1 MKSNGKSKSTFR
13 LLNRKVLRSL
23 KDNYKQYLAIL
34 MISFLA
40 VCLFNGLTSNADLL
54 NRRVENLYEKGN
66 IADLFLTIS
75 PYSYQDD
82 IIEIKDLDSNIS
94 EINARGNIQANYQQ
108 SSLNLLINNDD
119 NTVSVPIVIDG
130 NENFMITDSFAE
142 TNNLKIGDE
151 MLLEIT
157 NPLLQSEEFEKYI
170 NLLPL
175 VLKPNQ
181 ENVLAEPLIQISFT
195 ISGIMYFPEAVASS
209 QFSDTY
215 IYSQFSYVY
224 DVLKDYIL
232 SHYKLESYINIVS
245 SQQIYNLLV
254 NQILIKT
261 SDIERSKDIINEY
274 YASKETNNLLLLID
288 LENLPSNSQVMQ
300 DVNQSKKLTYVFPTI
315 FFLVSILIISTT
327 LSQLILK
334 ERLQI
339 GAMKSLGIKKSLIYL
354 HYMTYGFIVC
364 LLGGLIG
371 FIVGPLTLPKVMELK
386 YALLWDMPQ
395 LSSKLFLPLNI
406 VSILVILAIALL
418 ISFIVI
424 RKSVSEK
431 PVDLLKNVA
440 PKTKVNLFNNARHL
454 SLTTKMSF
462 RNILANKAKSLMIIL
477 GTLGCTALLVCG
489 FGIMDT
495 LNYGVNLDIYENTT
509 IPLTVETS
517 VSYNNITSQ
526 LEEIDGV
533 SDVEGLIVYP
543 VTLTNNDKAS
553 MTTINLLN
561 TANSKYIHF
570 PYSDGVAI
578 ISTLAD
584 DLNVKVGDEI
594 SVTYN
599 QKTYTRKI
607 GCIVESSIL
616 NGIYDLSE
624 NYDSFIAP
632 NTYYMSYQEDKLPQ
646 IEEEISSISD
656 VTSVMTLQDLKDK
669 ADNLLSSIKM
679 MTNVIK
685 IFAIALAVVV
695 IYNLISLNISERSRD
710 IATMKVIGFHFTEI
724 RSMLIKEIMILTFI
738 GTFIGLFVG
747 YPLCV
752 LTLAINKTNLIAFLY
767 HINFTTYLIS
777 LAISLVSALVV
788 ELILTIRINKISMVS
803 SLKSVE

>member
-82 IIEIKDLDSNIS
+82 IIEIKNLDSDIS
-94 EINARGNIQANYQQ
+94 EINKRGNIQANYQQ
-108 SSLNLLINNDD
+108 NSLNLLINNDD

-130 NENFMITDSFAE
+130 DENFMITDSFAE
-142 TNNLKIGDE
+142 ANNLKIGDE

-195 ISGIMYFPEAVASS
+195 VSGIMYFPEAVASS

-224 DVLKDYIL
+224 DVLKDFIL
-232 SHYKLESYINIVS
+232 SHYNLESYLNNVT

-288 LENLPSNSQVMQ
+288 LKNLPSNSQVMQ

-477 GTLGCTALLVCG
+477 GTLGCTALLDAVGNAVTHIRTIHKYAREEDQPEKTVFVITTDGEENSSREFTYRKVKELIERQQKDCG
-489 FGIMDT
+489 WEFLFLGANIDAGEEAARIGIAPEQA
-495 LNYGVNLDIYENTT
+495 VRYECDSAGT
-509 IPLTVETS
+509 
-517 VSYNNITSQ
+517 
-526 LEEIDGV
+526 
-533 SDVEGLIVYP
+533 
-543 VTLTNNDKAS
+543 
-553 MTTINLLN
+553 LLN
-561 TANSKYIHF
+561 FEVLGEAMCSMREGKK
-570 PYSDGVAI
+570 
-578 ISTLAD
+578 
-584 DLNVKVGDEI
+584 LN
-594 SVTYN
+594 
-599 QKTYTRKI
+599 
-607 GCIVESSIL
+607 
-616 NGIYDLSE
+616 
-624 NYDSFIAP
+624 
-632 NTYYMSYQEDKLPQ
+632 
-646 IEEEISSISD
+646 
-656 VTSVMTLQDLKDK
+656 
-669 ADNLLSSIKM
+669 
-679 MTNVIK
+679 
-685 IFAIALAVVV
+685 
-695 IYNLISLNISERSRD
+695 RSWKRD
-710 IATMKVIGFHFTEI
+710 IEKYYGEKK
-724 RSMLIKEIMILTFI
+724 R
-738 GTFIGLFVG
+738 
-747 YPLCV
+747 
-752 LTLAINKTNLIAFLY
+752 
-767 HINFTTYLIS
+767 
-777 LAISLVSALVV
+777 
-788 ELILTIRINKISMVS
+788 
-803 SLKSVE
+803 

>member
-82 IIEIKDLDSNIS
+82 IIEIKNLDSNIS
-94 EINARGNIQANYQQ
+94 EINTRGNIQANYQQ
-108 SSLNLLINNDD
+108 SSLNLLVNSDD

-130 NENFMITDSFAE
+130 DENFMITDSFAE
-142 TNNLKIGDE
+142 ANNLKIGDE

-157 NPLLQSEEFEKYI
+157 NPLLQSEEFEKY
-170 NLLPL
+170 NQF
-175 VLKPNQ
+175 LKYLSKDS
-181 ENVLAEPLIQISFT
+181 ENVLEQPLIKISFT
-195 ISGIMYFPEAVASS
+195 VSGIMYFPEAVASS

-224 DVLKDYIL
+224 NILKDFIL
-232 SHYKLESYINIVS
+232 LHYNLESYLNNVT

-406 VSILVILAIALL
+406 VSIIVILALALL

-489 FGIMDT
+489 FGVMDT

-543 VTLTNNDKAS
+543 VTLTNDDKAS

-578 ISTLAD
+578 VSTLAD

-607 GCIVESSIL
+607 GFIVESSIL

-632 NTYYMSYQEDKLPQ
+632 NTYYMSYQEDRLPQ

>member
-108 SSLNLLINNDD
+108 SSLNLLVNSDD
-119 NTVSVPIVIDG
+119 NTISVPIVIDG
-130 NENFMITDSFAE
+130 DENFMITDSFAE
-142 TNNLKIGDE
+142 ANNLKIGDE

-181 ENVLAEPLIQISFT
+181 ENVLAETLIQISFT

-224 DVLKDYIL
+224 NILKDFIL
-232 SHYKLESYINIVS
+232 SHYNLESYLNYVT

-261 SDIERSKDIINEY
+261 SNVERSKDIINKY

-406 VSILVILAIALL
+406 VSIIVILALALL

-462 RNILANKAKSLMIIL
+462 RNILANKVKSLMIIL
-477 GTLGCTALLVCG
+477 GTLGCTALLDAVG
-489 FGIMDT
+489 NAVTHIRTIHKYAREEDQPEKTVFVITTDGEENSSREFTYRKVKELIERQQKDYGWDFLFLGANIDAGEEAAKIGIAPEQA
-495 LNYGVNLDIYENTT
+495 VRYECDSTGT
-509 IPLTVETS
+509 
-517 VSYNNITSQ
+517 
-526 LEEIDGV
+526 
-533 SDVEGLIVYP
+533 
-543 VTLTNNDKAS
+543 
-553 MTTINLLN
+553 LLN
-561 TANSKYIHF
+561 FNVLGEAMCSLREGKK
-570 PYSDGVAI
+570 
-578 ISTLAD
+578 
-584 DLNVKVGDEI
+584 LN
-594 SVTYN
+594 
-599 QKTYTRKI
+599 
-607 GCIVESSIL
+607 
-616 NGIYDLSE
+616 
-624 NYDSFIAP
+624 
-632 NTYYMSYQEDKLPQ
+632 
-646 IEEEISSISD
+646 
-656 VTSVMTLQDLKDK
+656 
-669 ADNLLSSIKM
+669 
-679 MTNVIK
+679 
-685 IFAIALAVVV
+685 
-695 IYNLISLNISERSRD
+695 RSWKRD
-710 IATMKVIGFHFTEI
+710 IEKYYGEKK
-724 RSMLIKEIMILTFI
+724 R
-738 GTFIGLFVG
+738 
-747 YPLCV
+747 
-752 LTLAINKTNLIAFLY
+752 
-767 HINFTTYLIS
+767 
-777 LAISLVSALVV
+777 
-788 ELILTIRINKISMVS
+788 
-803 SLKSVE
+803 

>member
-1 MKSNGKSKSTFR
+1 MKSNGKRKSTFR

-82 IIEIKDLDSNIS
+82 IIEIKNLDSGIS
-94 EINARGNIQANYQQ
+94 GINTRGNIQANYQQ
-108 SSLNLLINNDD
+108 NSLNLLINNDD

-130 NENFMITDSFAE
+130 DENFMITDSFAE

-157 NPLLQSEEFEKYI
+157 NPLLQLEEFEIY
-170 NLLPL
+170 
-175 VLKPNQ
+175 KPFLERLSKDS
-181 ENVLAEPLIQISFT
+181 ENVLEQPLIKISFT
-195 ISGIMYFPEAVASS
+195 VSGIMYFPEAVASS

-224 DVLKDYIL
+224 DVLKDFIL
-232 SHYKLESYINIVS
+232 SHYNLESYLNNVT

-274 YASKETNNLLLLID
+274 YTSKETNNLLLLID

-489 FGIMDT
+489 FGVMDT

-543 VTLTNNDKAS
+543 VTLTNDDKAS
-553 MTTINLLN
+553 MTTITLLS
-561 TANSKYIHF
+561 TADSKYIHF

-607 GCIVESSIL
+607 GYIVESSIL

-777 LAISLVSALVV
+777 LAISLVSALIV